1 MRVLHLIRCSM
12 KKSRMTSYKIV
23 NAPSK
28 FDLSIAFFD
37 RPNSEKLG
45 GRRSVSFTVQRLNS
59 SNGQQQ
65 IEVVI
70 NGISWEDGSGESWCF
85 EGYCLTDVGQPKDWT
100 VKVKGWFRTSDRKGH
115 IDIYVSAQSSPN
127 RTASQVDPGF
137 RKMVDGLVAQRR

>member
-1 MRVLHLIRCSM
+1 
-12 KKSRMTSYKIV
+12 MTRNSII

-37 RPNSEKLG
+37 RPNPEKLG
-45 GRRSVSFTVQRLNS
+45 GRRSVNLTIQGPSC

-85 EGYCLTDVGQPKDWT
+85 EGYCKTNVGQPQNWT
-100 VKVKGWFRTSDRKGH
+100 PKVKGWFRTSDRKGW
-115 IDIYVSAQSSPN
+115 IDIDAPAQSNAS
-127 RTASQVDPGF
+127 RTVGQVQPGF
-137 RKMVDGLVAQRR
+137 RKLIDDLVAQRK